1 MTPSHPTTPLRLAVG
16 HRHFSHRT
24 APICARE
31 LGFFAEAGVG
41 DVDIVV
47 TGDDQAT
54 VEKLVAGEVDIALD
68 LAPLVVMEQKAAG
81 RDLVILGAMVNGLG
95 FVLIGNKGIDS
106 LEALRGRRVQVVE
119 NGGAID
125 ERQFRVLLTRN
136 GMDADRDVTLVRRAP
151 YPLFRNARAAFENGD
166 CDARMVLYGEVPEVR
181 AAGYPILFDFFK
193 DYPAGYPQ
201 RSIVVLP
208 SLLNAEP
215 ERMQGFLR
223 AMVRAYRFMRDDRN
237 YEQVIGLMRQHIAEP
252 NLGMPS
258 HMPADFLD
266 KPYFAFKQSPAD
278 GSISL
283 EGLQLYIDERSDSA
297 AAKGARAETFVV
309 LEPMRAAAEAVDR
322 AYGAGEYGPLQSAA

>member
-1 MTPSHPTTPLRLAVG
+1 MTPSHPTPPLRLAVG
-16 HRHFSHRT
+16 HRHFSHRA

-31 LGFFAEAGVG
+31 LGFFAEAGIG
-41 DVDIVV
+41 EIDIVV
-47 TGDDQAT
+47 TGDDQLT
-54 VEKLVAGEVDIALD
+54 VQALAAGDVDIALD
-68 LAPLVVMEQKAAG
+68 VAPLVVMEQKAAG
-81 RDLVILGAMVNGLG
+81 KDLVILGAMVNGLG

-106 LEALRGRRVQVVE
+106 LEALRGRRIQVVE

-166 CDARMVLYGEVPEVR
+166 CDARMVLRGEVPEVE
-181 AAGYPILFDFFK
+181 AAGYPILFDFFAE
-193 DYPAGYPQ
+193 YPAGYPQ

-208 SLLNAEP
+208 SFLKAEP
-215 ERMQGFLR
+215 ERLQGFLQ
-223 AMVRAYRFMRDDRN
+223 AMVRAYRFIRDDRN
-237 YEQVIGLMRQHIAEP
+237 YAQVMGLMRQHIAEP

-283 EGLQLYIDERSDSA
+283 EGLQLYIDERSDIPA
-297 AAKGARAETFVV
+297 ARGARAESFVA
-309 LEPMRAAAEAVDR
+309 LEPMRAAAQAVDQ
-322 AYGAGEYGPLQSAA
+322 AYGAA